1 MGVMNTKKS
10 KTVGPELAAVLPQDG
25 QPWYKNRGILKL
37 NFCILSVV
45 MFCKATFT
53 LGFSEHML
61 TIYFQPLPT
70 DMMDP

>member
-1 MGVMNTKKS
+1 MGVPTTKKS

-45 MFCKATFT
+45 MFCKNTFP
-53 LGFSEHML
+53 LGFSEHL
-61 TIYFQPLPT
+61 LIVDFQHLPM
-70 DMMDP
+70 DMMGP

>member
-1 MGVMNTKKS
+1 MGVVTTKKS

-45 MFCKATFT
+45 MFCKKAP
-53 LGFSEHML
+53 LGFSEHL
-61 TIYFQPLPT
+61 LIAHFQPLPT